1 MNEATTQCILY
12 VPDDNEE
19 RSPLALCANIKG
31 ISQTHQDHQVC
42 AYVIGIMINMVPARR
57 QQLLHLIKFHIDII
71 ALPSQAE
78 VTMLDLTNLP
88 IYDNS
93 TYSVLL
99 GFCFLLLFKN
109 FTQQNYSSFAHA
121 RLKALRSFA
130 GVAPDEEIPNPFS
143 FKKAQAVREVLG
155 SVPELKKLVI
165 EFIINGSKS
174 GRTSFNCMMAHLA
187 SLLEYNEMSAFR
199 FCYETLVLSESPV
212 LKDSRVSNE
221 ASNLYEA
228 LGLVNRSEYPKYF
241 RYLAPK
247 EQSSK
252 IDRARFPT
260 LAAVAQ
266 KIKAEVM
273 ENRSVLQMVSFS
285 SKGVREDLVAD
296 LFAMHKRSIG
306 KHTPAFV
313 QRMVDELFAF
323 PKMPASDE
331 DEDEE

>member
-57 QQLLHLIKFHIDII
+57 QQLLDLIKFRIDII

-109 FTQQNYSSFAHA
+109 CTQQNYSSFAH
-121 RLKALRSFA
+121 FA
-130 GVAPDEEIPNPFS
+130 GVAPDEEIPNPSS

-155 SVPELKKLVI
+155 SIPELKRLVI
-165 EFIINGSKS
+165 EFIINWSKS

-199 FCYETLVLSESPV
+199 FCYETLILSESPV
-212 LKDSRVSNE
+212 LKDPRVSDE
-221 ASNLYEA
+221 VSNLYEA

-273 ENRSVLQMVSFS
+273 GNRSVLQMVSFS
-285 SKGVREDLVAD
+285 SKGV
-296 LFAMHKRSIG
+296 
-306 KHTPAFV
+306 T
-313 QRMVDELFAF
+313 
-323 PKMPASDE
+323 
-331 DEDEE
+331 